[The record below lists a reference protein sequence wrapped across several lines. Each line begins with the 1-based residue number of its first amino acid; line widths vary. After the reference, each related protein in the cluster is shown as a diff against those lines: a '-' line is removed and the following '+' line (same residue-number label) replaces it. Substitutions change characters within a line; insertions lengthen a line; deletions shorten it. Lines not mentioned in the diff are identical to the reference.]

1 VLTDCISAF
10 HKYPVRGNEKV
21 CFFFK
26 RLVEKCYAH
35 KNELTDYDYSS
46 IMYDM
51 DGYEFDIYNTEII
64 SKSHME
70 GIFNTYSDKTF
81 VEKEDVQKMTAVYVK
96 CSKKL
101 EEYTDESY
109 MVVYVGKYKG
119 EWKVICI
126 V

>member
-1 VLTDCISAF
+1 
-10 HKYPVRGNEKV
+10 
-21 CFFFK
+21 
-26 RLVEKCYAH
+26 
-35 KNELTDYDYSS
+35 
-46 IMYDM
+46 
-51 DGYEFDIYNTEII
+51 
-64 SKSHME
+64 
-70 GIFNTYSDKTF
+70 
-81 VEKEDVQKMTAVYVK
+81 MTAVYVK